1 MLKFSAKS
9 RPIDWSVR
17 WDYESHR
24 FWLCREA
31 QCEFPRCK
39 KGLKMHP
46 ALELTLSGAR
56 VVGPSE
62 VLTVSSEGTVRG
74 ASQCETGELD
84 T

>member
-1 MLKFSAKS
+1 
-9 RPIDWSVR
+9 
-17 WDYESHR
+17 
-24 FWLCREA
+24 
-31 QCEFPRCK
+31 
-39 KGLKMHP
+39 MHP

>member
-1 MLKFSAKS
+1 MKVTGSGCAGKHSAS
-9 RPIDWSVR
+9 
-17 WDYESHR
+17 SHDV
-24 FWLCREA
+24 
-31 QCEFPRCK
+31 K
-39 KGLKMHP
+39 KGLKMHSVYP